1 MGRKYY
7 IGLTVIWIVSI
18 TILSLVSFEKETI
31 TSFEN
36 SDKIVHFSFYFILT
50 TLLFRSINQNAKSKY
65 LIVIVLSL
73 FYGIII
79 EVLQENFTSSRKG
92 DFYDV
97 LANLTGIICAAMLNK
112 YVVERISS
120 SKI

>member
-7 IGLTVIWIVSI
+7 IGLTTVWVVLI
-18 TILSLVSFEKETI
+18 TILSLVSFEKNTI
-31 TSFEN
+31 NSIHN
-36 SDKIVHFSFYFILT
+36 SDKIVHFFFYFILT
-50 TLLFRSINQNAKSKY
+50 TLLLKSIKQNAKSKY
-65 LIVIVLSL
+65 LIVIALCL

-97 LANLTGIICAAMLNK
+97 LANSTGIICAVMLNK
-112 YVVERISS
+112 YIVKRISS